1 MPDLKNAWKNKNV
14 FQKQLDLNLKELQDK
29 ESYPPHW
36 NNCILHINNFKPKN
50 ILDIGCGCGAFSK
63 VISEQFPDMKYTGM
77 DYSEDA
83 IELAKKTWESD
94 SFIVNDIM
102 ELKEEDVSKYD
113 LLFVGAL
120 FDVMPN
126 GDEAMEHL
134 MSICSTS
141 MLISRMKLTENE
153 SFYTTYTAY
162 DEIETCAYHHSVNN
176 FVDLCEKYS
185 YDIYHIQSD
194 IYLVKR

>member
-1 MPDLKNAWKNKNV
+1 M
-14 FQKQLDLNLKELQDK
+14 
-29 ESYPPHW
+29 
-36 NNCILHINNFKPKN
+36 INDVMN
-50 ILDIGCGCGAFSK
+50 
-63 VISEQFPDMKYTGM
+63 
-77 DYSEDA
+77 
-83 IELAKKTWESD
+83 
-94 SFIVNDIM
+94 
-102 ELKEEDVSKYD
+102 LKEEDVSDYD

-141 MLISRMKLTENE
+141 ILISRIKLTENE

-162 DEIETCAYHHSVNN
+162 DEIETCAYHHNVSN
-176 FVDLCEKYS
+176 FVDLCQKYS
-185 YDIYHIQSD
+185 YDIYNIQSD